1 MKDDCIGIIDSGI
14 GGYSIL
20 QRLQKACP
28 YESFVYLMDKAH
40 FPYGTKSKTELIR
53 IMAHNV
59 EYLVSRFHIKMLV
72 IACNTATL
80 TTISALKKQFHLPIF
95 GIMPTDVE
103 LKGDE
108 VVFCTNLSAKFV
120 PKTCKVIKCKRLADD
135 IEKYYF
141 CPKLLEKTLKKVFK
155 NYSKSRVVLGCTH
168 YLLVADKLH
177 EIYPKMTIIDNTR
190 KLIDNVVTTLDR
202 YGLRTMMTA
211 SRVDYIMT
219 KLIYTTSAFLPF

>member
-1 MKDDCIGIIDSGI
+1 MKDDCIGILDSGI

-28 YESFVYLMDKAH
+28 HESFVYLMDKAH
-40 FPYGTKSKTELIR
+40 FPYGTKSKTELTQ
-53 IMAHNV
+53 IMLNNV
-59 EYLVSRFHIKMLV
+59 EYLISRYHIKMLV

-80 TTISALKKQFHLPIF
+80 TTMKALKKQFHIPIF

-120 PKTCKVIKCKRLADD
+120 PKTCKVVKCKHLADD

-141 CPKLLEKTLKKVFK
+141 SPKLLEKTLRKTFK
-155 NYSKSRVVLGCTH
+155 SYSESRVVLGCTH
-168 YLLVADKLH
+168 YLLVADKLR
-177 EIYPKMTIIDNTR
+177 EMYPKMTIIDNSR
-190 KLIDNVVTTLDR
+190 KLINDVLTTLDR

-211 SRVDYIMT
+211 SRVDYVMT
-219 KLIYTTSAFLPF
+219 KLIYTTSVFLPF

>member
-1 MKDDCIGIIDSGI
+1 M
-14 GGYSIL
+14 

-28 YESFVYLMDKAH
+28 HESFVYLMDKAH
-40 FPYGTKSKTELIR
+40 FPYGTKSKTELTQ
-53 IMAHNV
+53 IMLNNV
-59 EYLVSRFHIKMLV
+59 EYLISRYHIKMLV

-80 TTISALKKQFHLPIF
+80 TTMKALKKQFHIPIF

-120 PKTCKVIKCKRLADD
+120 QKTCKVVKCKHLADD

-141 CPKLLEKTLKKVFK
+141 SPKLLEKTLRKTFK
-155 NYSKSRVVLGCTH
+155 NYSESRVVLGCTH
-168 YLLVADKLH
+168 YLLVADKLRGM
-177 EIYPKMTIIDNTR
+177 YPKMTIIDNSR
-190 KLIDNVVTTLDR
+190 KLINDVISTLDR

-211 SRVDYIMT
+211 SRVDYVMT
-219 KLIYTTSAFLPF
+219 KLIYTTSVFLPF